1 MLNEYCKK
9 VIETAIYKQLSDGTW
24 FGEIPGFRGVWA
36 NDKSMEKCRE
46 ELIEVLE
53 EWLFLKLR
61 DGDLIPEI
69 DGLQIELQQLA
80 AA

>member
-9 VIETAIYKQLSDGTW
+9 AIETAIYKQLSDGTW

-36 NDKSMEKCRE
+36 NGNSMEKCRG